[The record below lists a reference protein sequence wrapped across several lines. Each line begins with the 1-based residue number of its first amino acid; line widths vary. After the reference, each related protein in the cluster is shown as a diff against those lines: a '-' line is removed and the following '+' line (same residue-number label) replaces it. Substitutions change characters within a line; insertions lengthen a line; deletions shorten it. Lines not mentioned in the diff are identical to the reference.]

1 MIIFND
7 SKYGPVSK
15 YSGVHVYLVLDTLV
29 RKGTLS
35 RGALSEELGI
45 GEGSTRN
52 LLKIMRGWRMVSVS
66 RAGVSATPEG

>member
-15 YSGVHVYLVLDTLV
+15 YSGVHVYLVLDTLG